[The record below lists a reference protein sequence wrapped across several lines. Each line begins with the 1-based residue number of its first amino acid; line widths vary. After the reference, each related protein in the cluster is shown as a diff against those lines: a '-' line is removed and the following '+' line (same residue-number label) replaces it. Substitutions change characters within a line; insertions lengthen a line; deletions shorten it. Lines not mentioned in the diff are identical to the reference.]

1 MVPHSLT
8 IPSKLLE
15 AIQSESSRLKGETRH
30 LALRCGLSTVAQS
43 PWTGSSEV
51 RLLGRGLEIIQEGPA
66 GNPDWWHVHPGLGG
80 SNTRLVPVH
89 FGPPPS
95 PGPYPGQIETVDLDQ
110 TLLLRLGVGEGEVL
124 EGDLVN
130 AEGTTQPLQG
140 IRVIGDVFKL
150 FFPGRGENT
159 SEPFLARQALAF
171 GHALNNELSH
181 LRFGIVG
188 CGGTGSAVAMLLTR
202 LGAGFLFLIDED
214 TVSLTNLNRL
224 HGASRDDAEQG
235 MPKVEVIARECQ
247 RLGLGTRVQVFQGWV
262 NSATAID
269 GLKACDVIFS
279 CTDDHVGRA
288 LLSKFAYFYST
299 PVIDMGLAI
308 ELNPET
314 PGQLRV
320 LEGRVSLLVPGGP
333 CLLCSKVISMEK
345 ARAEALR
352 RSDPIEYER
361 QKAEAYVIG
370 EGNPNPAVVTFTT
383 EVGTM
388 AVNHLLQLMTGFRG
402 TAPAPRQTTRRF
414 DLEDDFHPG
423 FKPGDHCRICGDQ
436 RYWGIA
442 DMDPFLNGNWL
453 MR

>member
-1 MVPHSLT
+1 M
-8 IPSKLLE
+8 LLE
-15 AIQSESSRLKGETRH
+15 AIKDHVRDSKGGAAH
-30 LALRCGLSTVAQS
+30 LAIRCGISTVAQS
-43 PWTGSSEV
+43 PWTGHSEV
-51 RLLGRGLEIIQEGPA
+51 RLLGRAIEVIQEGPA
-66 GNPDWWHVHPGLGG
+66 RNPDWWRVHPGPGG
-80 SNTRLVPVH
+80 SNTRLLPVH
-89 FGPPPS
+89 FGPSPS
-95 PGPYPGQIETVDLDQ
+95 PGPYPGLHEGAGMDQI
-110 TLLLRLGVGEGEVL
+110 LLLRLGVGEGDL
-124 EGDLVN
+124 LDGDIVH
-130 AEGTTQPLQG
+130 ADGAIHPIQG
-140 IRVIGDVFKL
+140 IRVVGGVVKL
-150 FFPGRGENT
+150 FFPGRYENA

-202 LGAGFLFLIDED
+202 LGAGSLFLVDED

-224 HGASRDDAEQG
+224 HGARREDAERRL
-235 MPKVEVIARECQ
+235 PKVEVIARECL
-247 RLGLGTRVQVFQGWV
+247 RLELGTRVQTFQGWV
-262 NSATAID
+262 NSASAID

-279 CTDDHVGRA
+279 CTDDHMGRA
-288 LLSKFAYFYST
+288 LLSKFAYFYCT

-308 ELNPET
+308 ELDPGT

-320 LEGRVSLLVPGGP
+320 LEGRVSLLAPGGP

-352 RSDPIEYER
+352 RSNPIEYER

-383 EVGTM
+383 EVATM

-402 TAPAPRQTTRRF
+402 NTPAPRQTTRRF

-423 FKPGDHCRICGDQ
+423 FKPGEHCRICGAHM
-436 RYWGIA
+436 YWGTG
-442 DMDPFLNGNWL
+442 DMDPFLNGNW
-453 MR
+453 